1 MRGLPYN
8 GSPSADIYTQ
18 VKLIFQIQEFDGKY
32 QKELELY
39 LQRGQFAQGSVE
51 VELNEDTKNI
61 FKITFIPT
69 TKTGKTKPALIEAR
83 NKLGNAVNDWYL
95 KNVK

>member
-8 GSPSADIYTQ
+8 GSPSEDIHTQ
-18 VKLIFQIQEFDGKY
+18 VKLIFHIQEFDGKY

-39 LQRGQFAQGSVE
+39 LQRGKFAQGGVD

-61 FKITFIPT
+61 FRISFTPT
-69 TKTGKTKPALIEAR
+69 TKTGKTKPALTEAR
-83 NKLGNAVNDWYL
+83 NKLGNAINAWYL
-95 KNVK
+95 ANVK